1 MTEDT
6 FKDLCLCGETTK
18 VQFKESFTSQK
29 EIAKEMIAFANTKGG
44 VILFGVE
51 DKCGKLVGLS
61 YDEIQVISRE
71 LGNAANEQVRPTIYI
86 ETEVVRVEEKHFLI
100 CSVEEG
106 KNKPYKNLNGEIWV
120 KQGADKRRIT
130 ENSEILAL
138 FQDSGSY
145 QPDAAGVNGTTFND
159 LDRYAIDEYLQKVY
173 ATTLDGFGGKAE
185 QVLKNI
191 HILNH
196 HGVPTLAGYL
206 FFGKHPEY
214 NCPTCMVKAVSFFGN
229 DLAGTQYRDSKE
241 ILGNMPQ
248 LYDKS
253 MAFLKANL
261 HNVQEEG
268 ASFNTLGKL
277 EIAEEVLEEVVQNAL
292 VHRDLL
298 RPAPIRLFVFDDRV
312 EVISPGALAGGL
324 TEEDIRNGKTYQRN
338 PYMATFATNALYYK
352 GIGSGIVRI
361 LAEYP
366 EIQLENDVSAKEF
379 KVIIERPIQKSDVT
393 TQKGALK
400 DSDTIQKSD
409 VTTQKGALKDSDTI
423 QKSDV
428 TIQKEALKDSDT
440 IQKSDSTI
448 QKEALK
454 DSDTIQKSDVTI
466 QKEALKDSD
475 TIQKSDSTIQKNL
488 DSSQVSVL
496 NFFREHPKATIDDMV
511 AELNDLSLGGVKFII
526 AKLQKKGLLK
536 RVGGRKHG
544 EWQVL

>member
-18 VQFKESFTSQK
+18 VQFKEAFTSQK
-29 EIAKEMIAFANTKGG
+29 EIAKEMIAFANSKGG

-51 DKCGKLVGLS
+51 DKSGKLVGLS

-86 ETEVVRVEEKHFLI
+86 DTEVVRMDEKHFLI
-100 CSVEEG
+100 CSIEEG

-130 ENSEILAL
+130 ENAEILSL

-145 QPDAAGVNGTTFND
+145 QPDAAGVNGTTFDD
-159 LDRYAIDEYLQKVY
+159 LDRYAIDDYLQKVY

-196 HGVPTLAGYL
+196 NSVPTLAGYL

-229 DLAGTQYRDSKE
+229 DLAGTQYRDTKE

-268 ASFNTLGKL
+268 ASFNTVGRL

-298 RPAPIRLFVFDDRV
+298 RSAPIRILIFDNRV
-312 EVISPGALAGGL
+312 EIISPGALAGGL
-324 TEEDIRNGKTYQRN
+324 SEEDIRNGKTYQRN
-338 PYMATFATNALYYK
+338 PYMATFATNALHYK

-366 EIQLENDVSAKEF
+366 DIQLDNDDSAKEF
-379 KVIIERPIQKSDVT
+379 KVTVWRAKSKDEST
-393 TQKGALK
+393 TQKSEIATQKESLK
-400 DSDTIQKSD
+400 DIS
-409 VTTQKGALKDSDTI
+409 TTQKDEYATQKRESTTQKDLDATQKKVLEFFKNNPKGTRVEAANALGDITED
-423 QKSDV
+423 
-428 TIQKEALKDSDT
+428 
-440 IQKSDSTI
+440 
-448 QKEALK
+448 
-454 DSDTIQKSDVTI
+454 
-466 QKEALKDSD
+466 
-475 TIQKSDSTIQKNL
+475 
-488 DSSQVSVL
+488 
-496 NFFREHPKATIDDMV
+496 
-511 AELNDLSLGGVKFII
+511 GVKFVIG
-526 AKLQKKGLLK
+526 KLQQKGLLK

-544 EWQVL
+544 EWQVLI

>member
-1 MTEDT
+1 MEQALKNCIMTEDT

-338 PYMATFATNALYYK
+338 PYMATFATKALYYK

-366 EIQLENDVSAKEF
+366 DIRLENDVNGKEF
-379 KVIIERPIQKSDVT
+379 KVTIPRTTQKDSLKDSNTIPKTDVT
-393 TQKGALK
+393 TQKDSLK
-400 DSDTIQKSD
+400 DSNTILKTD
-409 VTTQKGALKDSDTI
+409 ITTQKDSLKDSNTI
-423 QKSDV
+423 PKTDITTQ
-428 TIQKEALKDSDT
+428 KDSNT
-440 IQKSDSTI
+440 ILKALEPIQAEVLRYIMAHPQTTREEIADS
-448 QKEALK
+448 
-454 DSDTIQKSDVTI
+454 
-466 QKEALKDSD
+466 
-475 TIQKSDSTIQKNL
+475 
-488 DSSQVSVL
+488 
-496 NFFREHPKATIDDMV
+496 IDGI
-511 AELNDLSLGGVKFII
+511 SFGGVKFII

>member
-6 FKDLCLCGETTK
+6 FKDLCLCGETTR
-18 VQFKESFTSQK
+18 VQFKEAFTSQK
-29 EIAKEMIAFANTKGG
+29 EIAKEMIAFANSKGG

-51 DKCGKLVGLS
+51 DKSGKLVGLS

-86 ETEVVRVEEKHFLI
+86 DTEVVRMDEKHFLI
-100 CSVEEG
+100 CSIEEG

-130 ENSEILAL
+130 ENAEILSL

-145 QPDAAGVNGTTFND
+145 QPDAAGVNGTTFDD
-159 LDRYAIDEYLQKVY
+159 LDRYAIDDYLQKVY

-191 HILNH
+191 HVLNH
-196 HGVPTLAGYL
+196 NGVPTLAGYL

-229 DLAGTQYRDSKE
+229 DLAGTQYRDTKE

-268 ASFNTLGKL
+268 ASFNTVGKL

-292 VHRDLL
+292 VYRDLL
-298 RPAPIRLFVFDDRV
+298 RSAPIRILIFDNRV
-312 EVISPGALAGGL
+312 EIISPGALAGGL

-338 PYMATFATNALYYK
+338 PYMATFATNALHYK

-366 EIQLENDVSAKEF
+366 DIQLDNDDSAKEF
-379 KVIIERPIQKSDVT
+379 KVTVWRAKSKDEST
-393 TQKGALK
+393 TQKSEIA
-400 DSDTIQKSD
+400 TQKESLMD
-409 VTTQKGALKDSDTI
+409 ISTTQKDEYATQKRESTTQKDLDATQKKVLEFFKNNPKGTRVEAANALGDITED
-423 QKSDV
+423 
-428 TIQKEALKDSDT
+428 
-440 IQKSDSTI
+440 
-448 QKEALK
+448 
-454 DSDTIQKSDVTI
+454 
-466 QKEALKDSD
+466 
-475 TIQKSDSTIQKNL
+475 
-488 DSSQVSVL
+488 
-496 NFFREHPKATIDDMV
+496 
-511 AELNDLSLGGVKFII
+511 GVKFVIG
-526 AKLQKKGLLK
+526 KLQQKGLLK

-544 EWQVL
+544 EWQVLI

>member
-1 MTEDT
+1 
-6 FKDLCLCGETTK
+6 
-18 VQFKESFTSQK
+18 
-29 EIAKEMIAFANTKGG
+29 MIAFANSKGG

-51 DKCGKLVGLS
+51 DKSGKLVGLS

-86 ETEVVRVEEKHFLI
+86 DTEVVRLDEKHFLI
-100 CSVEEG
+100 CSIEEG

-130 ENSEILAL
+130 ENAEILSL

-145 QPDAAGVNGTTFND
+145 QPDAAGVNGTTFDD
-159 LDRYAIDEYLQKVY
+159 LDRYAIDDYLQKVY
-173 ATTLDGFGGKAE
+173 ATTLDGFGSKAE

-196 HGVPTLAGYL
+196 NGVPTLAGYL

-229 DLAGTQYRDSKE
+229 DLAGTQYRDTKE

-268 ASFNTLGKL
+268 ASFNTVGKL

-298 RPAPIRLFVFDDRV
+298 RSAPIRILIFDNRV
-312 EVISPGALAGGL
+312 EIISPGALAGGL

-338 PYMATFATNALYYK
+338 PYMATFATNALHYK

-366 EIQLENDVSAKEF
+366 DIQLDNDDSAKEF
-379 KVIIERPIQKSDVT
+379 KVTVWRAKSKDEST
-393 TQKGALK
+393 TQKSEIATQKEPLK
-400 DSDTIQKSD
+400 DIS
-409 VTTQKGALKDSDTI
+409 TTQKDEYAT
-423 QKSDV
+423 QKSES
-428 TIQKEALKDSDT
+428 TTQKDLDATQKKVLEFFKNNPKGTRVEAAN
-440 IQKSDSTI
+440 
-448 QKEALK
+448 ALG
-454 DSDTIQKSDVTI
+454 DITED
-466 QKEALKDSD
+466 
-475 TIQKSDSTIQKNL
+475 
-488 DSSQVSVL
+488 
-496 NFFREHPKATIDDMV
+496 
-511 AELNDLSLGGVKFII
+511 GVKFVIG
-526 AKLQKKGLLK
+526 KLQQKGLLK

-544 EWQVL
+544 EWQVLI

>member
-1 MTEDT
+1 MTEDI

-145 QPDAAGVNGTTFND
+145 QPDAVGVNGTTFDD
-159 LDRYAIDEYLQKVY
+159 LDRYAIDDYFQKVY

-241 ILGNMPQ
+241 IFGNMPQ
-248 LYDKS
+248 LYDKT

-298 RPAPIRLFVFDDRV
+298 RPAPIRLFVFDNRV

-361 LAEYP
+361 LVEYP
-366 EIQLENDVSAKEF
+366 EIRLENDVNGKEF
-379 KVIIERPIQKSDVT
+379 KVAIPRTIPNGSLKYRNT
-393 TQKGALK
+393 TQKDSLK
-400 DSDTIQKSD
+400 DSNTILKTD
-409 VTTQKGALKDSDTI
+409 VSTQKDSLMDSNTILKALEPIQAEVLKYIMAHPQATREEIADS
-423 QKSDV
+423 
-428 TIQKEALKDSDT
+428 
-440 IQKSDSTI
+440 
-448 QKEALK
+448 
-454 DSDTIQKSDVTI
+454 
-466 QKEALKDSD
+466 
-475 TIQKSDSTIQKNL
+475 
-488 DSSQVSVL
+488 
-496 NFFREHPKATIDDMV
+496 IDGI
-511 AELNDLSLGGVKFII
+511 SFGGVKFII

-536 RVGGRKHG
+536 RVGGRKFG
-544 EWQVL
+544 EWLVFI

>member
-18 VQFKESFTSQK
+18 VQFKEAFTSQK
-29 EIAKEMIAFANTKGG
+29 EIAKEMIAFANSKGG

-51 DKCGKLVGLS
+51 DKSGKLVGLS

-86 ETEVVRVEEKHFLI
+86 DTEVVRLDEKHFLI
-100 CSVEEG
+100 CSIEEG

-130 ENSEILAL
+130 ENAEILSL

-145 QPDAAGVNGTTFND
+145 QPDAAGVNGTTFDD
-159 LDRYAIDEYLQKVY
+159 LDRYAIDDYLQKVY

-196 HGVPTLAGYL
+196 NSLPTLAGYL

-214 NCPTCMVKAVSFFGN
+214 NCPTCIVKAVSFFGN
-229 DLAGTQYRDSKE
+229 DLAGTKYRDTKE

-268 ASFNTLGKL
+268 ASFNTVGKL

-298 RPAPIRLFVFDDRV
+298 RSAPIRILIFDNRV
-312 EVISPGALAGGL
+312 EIISPGALAGGL

-338 PYMATFATNALYYK
+338 PYMATFATNALHYK

-366 EIQLENDVSAKEF
+366 DIQLDNDDSAKEF
-379 KVIIERPIQKSDVT
+379 KVTVWRAKSKDEST
-393 TQKGALK
+393 TQK
-400 DSDTIQKSD
+400 SEI
-409 VTTQKGALKDSDTI
+409 TTQKEFLKDISTTQKDECAT
-423 QKSDV
+423 QKSES
-428 TIQKEALKDSDT
+428 TTQKDLDATQKKVLEFFKNNPKGTRVEAAN
-440 IQKSDSTI
+440 
-448 QKEALK
+448 ALG
-454 DSDTIQKSDVTI
+454 DITED
-466 QKEALKDSD
+466 
-475 TIQKSDSTIQKNL
+475 
-488 DSSQVSVL
+488 
-496 NFFREHPKATIDDMV
+496 
-511 AELNDLSLGGVKFII
+511 GVKFVIG
-526 AKLQKKGLLK
+526 KLQQKGLLK

-544 EWQVL
+544 EWQVLI

>member
-1 MTEDT
+1 MTEDV

-61 YDEIQVISRE
+61 YKEIQVISRE

-145 QPDAAGVNGTTFND
+145 LPDAVGVNGTTFDD
-159 LDRYAIDEYLQKVY
+159 LDRYAIDDYLQKIY

-206 FFGKHPEY
+206 FFAKHPEY

-248 LYDKS
+248 LYDKT

-298 RPAPIRLFVFDDRV
+298 RPAPIRLFVFDNRV

-366 EIQLENDVSAKEF
+366 EIQLENDDSAKEF
-379 KVIIERPIQKSDVT
+379 KVIIER
-393 TQKGALK
+393 
-400 DSDTIQKSD
+400 TIQKSD
-409 VTTQKGALKDSDTI
+409 VTT
-423 QKSDV
+423 
-428 TIQKEALKDSDT
+428 QKEALKDSDT
-440 IQKSDSTI
+440 IQKSDST
-448 QKEALK
+448 
-454 DSDTIQKSDVTI
+454 TQKSESTI

-488 DSSQVSVL
+488 DTSQVRVL
-496 NFFREHPKATIDDMV
+496 NFFREHPKTTIDEMV
-511 AELNDLSLGGVKFII
+511 AELNGLSLGGVKFII

-544 EWQVL
+544 EWKVLV

>member
-1 MTEDT
+1 MTEDI

-51 DKCGKLVGLS
+51 DKSGKLVGLS
-61 YDEIQVISRE
+61 YKEIQVISRE

-145 QPDAAGVNGTTFND
+145 QPDAVGVNGTTFDD
-159 LDRYAIDEYLQKVY
+159 LDRYAIDDYLQKVY

-241 ILGNMPQ
+241 ILGNLPQ

-366 EIQLENDVSAKEF
+366 EIRLENDVNGKEF
-379 KVIIERPIQKSDVT
+379 KVAIPRTIPNGSLKYRNT
-393 TQKGALK
+393 TQKDSLK
-400 DSDTIQKSD
+400 DSNTILKTD
-409 VTTQKGALKDSDTI
+409 VSTQKDSLKDSNTI
-423 QKSDV
+423 LKALEP
-428 TIQKEALKDSDT
+428 IQAEVLKYIMAHPQATREEIADS
-440 IQKSDSTI
+440 
-448 QKEALK
+448 
-454 DSDTIQKSDVTI
+454 
-466 QKEALKDSD
+466 
-475 TIQKSDSTIQKNL
+475 
-488 DSSQVSVL
+488 
-496 NFFREHPKATIDDMV
+496 IDGI
-511 AELNDLSLGGVKFII
+511 SFGGVKFII

-536 RVGGRKHG
+536 RVGGRKFG
-544 EWQVL
+544 EWLVFI

>member
-1 MTEDT
+1 MTEDI

-18 VQFKESFTSQK
+18 VQFKVSFTSQK

-86 ETEVVRVEEKHFLI
+86 ETEVVRVEKKHFLI

-145 QPDAAGVNGTTFND
+145 QPDAVGVNGTTFDD
-159 LDRYAIDEYLQKVY
+159 LDRYAIDDYLQKVY

-191 HILNH
+191 YILNH

-248 LYDKS
+248 LYDKT

-277 EIAEEVLEEVVQNAL
+277 EITEEVLEEVVQNAL

-366 EIQLENDVSAKEF
+366 EIRLENDVNGKEF
-379 KVIIERPIQKSDVT
+379 KVTIPRTIPNGSLKDRNTAQKNSLKDSNTILKTDVT
-393 TQKGALK
+393 TQKDSLK
-400 DSDTIQKSD
+400 DSNTILK
-409 VTTQKGALKDSDTI
+409 ALEPIQAEVLKYIMAHPQATREEIADS
-423 QKSDV
+423 
-428 TIQKEALKDSDT
+428 
-440 IQKSDSTI
+440 
-448 QKEALK
+448 
-454 DSDTIQKSDVTI
+454 
-466 QKEALKDSD
+466 
-475 TIQKSDSTIQKNL
+475 
-488 DSSQVSVL
+488 
-496 NFFREHPKATIDDMV
+496 IDGI
-511 AELNDLSLGGVKFII
+511 SFGGVKFII

-536 RVGGRKHG
+536 RVGGRKFG
-544 EWQVL
+544 EWLVFI

>member
-1 MTEDT
+1 MTEDN

-18 VQFKESFTSQK
+18 VQFKEAFTSQK

-61 YDEIQVISRE
+61 YDDIQVISRE

-86 ETEVVRVEEKHFLI
+86 ETEVVLVDEKHFLI

-298 RPAPIRLFVFDDRV
+298 RPAPIRLFVFDNRV

-338 PYMATFATNALYYK
+338 PYMSTFATNALYYK

-366 EIQLENDVSAKEF
+366 GIRLENDVNGKEF
-379 KVIIERPIQKSDVT
+379 KVTIPR
-393 TQKGALK
+393 
-400 DSDTIQKSD
+400 TIQKSD
-409 VTTQKGALKDSDTI
+409 STS
-423 QKSDV
+423 
-428 TIQKEALKDSDT
+428 QKEALKDSDT

-448 QKEALK
+448 QKRENA
-454 DSDTIQKSDVTI
+454 T
-466 QKEALKDSD
+466 
-475 TIQKSDSTIQKNL
+475 QKSDSTTQKEQFEDISTTQKKEIATQKNL
-488 DSSQVSVL
+488 DTTQKEVL
-496 NFFREHPKATIDDMV
+496 EYFKGNPKATRVD
-511 AELNDLSLGGVKFII
+511 AANALGNITEDGVKFII

-544 EWQVL
+544 EWQVLI

>member
-1 MTEDT
+1 MTEDV

-51 DKCGKLVGLS
+51 DKSGKLVGLS
-61 YDEIQVISRE
+61 YKEIQVISRE

-145 QPDAAGVNGTTFND
+145 QPDAVGVNGTTFDD

-366 EIQLENDVSAKEF
+366 EIQLENDDSAKEF
-379 KVIIERPIQKSDVT
+379 KVIIER
-393 TQKGALK
+393 
-400 DSDTIQKSD
+400 TIQKSD
-409 VTTQKGALKDSDTI
+409 VTT
-423 QKSDV
+423 
-428 TIQKEALKDSDT
+428 QKEALKDSDT

-454 DSDTIQKSDVTI
+454 DSN
-466 QKEALKDSD
+466 

-488 DSSQVSVL
+488 DPSQVRVL
-496 NFFREHPKATIDDMV
+496 NFFREHPKATIDEMV
-511 AELNDLSLGGVKFII
+511 AELNGLSLGGVKFII
-526 AKLQKKGLLK
+526 AKLQKNGLLK

-544 EWQVL
+544 EWKVLV